1 MANAGSMEE
10 TSGSHPCPSV
20 VFAAGQPRK
29 EQSMLR
35 YRLGFVLIGILL
47 IAGSASAASR
57 LYEGKIVAVSD
68 GRIMV
73 VDKDGDN
80 DEFLVTSSTKI
91 MRNGKSAKLNN
102 LEVGDRVKINA
113 QSKGTSLEASDIEA
127 RAAE

>member
-1 MANAGSMEE
+1 
-10 TSGSHPCPSV
+10 
-20 VFAAGQPRK
+20 
-29 EQSMLR
+29 MLR